1 MSEKVNAGI
10 SGGMA
15 GAGTGAAIGTMAG
28 GPGMGTA
35 IGAGVGAAVGFA
47 AGLFGGGGSSES
59 GLTLLPEQE
68 FAMLEQ
74 SWKAFDQMKAD
85 YERAQT
91 MFKTYEDRF
100 NTISKGMEANIPS
113 EKLRSQLATSTAKI
127 ALASGK
133 SMEQLIA
140 DGMITKEAKADFD
153 RLREIESQD
162 FRDPRYDQARGAQK
176 QQLMQNLQRQGASP
190 AAINQAMAQFENE
203 TAIGAFA
210 VAQELRTQE
219 AGRITGRMGLQQDM
233 RVSNQGILQS
243 ILGMQMSNLQ
253 GYSNMATQVAGVAQQ
268 GFGAAA
274 AGLEYNRVA
283 RSDRQ
288 GLYNQL
294 GEFKM
299 SKDARAYSASG
310 IPQDGNTMTTTAF
323 KTRDKLAKQTATW
336 EQLYKT
342 SGHTGATSGYNRG
355 PSAAN
360 AIDKNKEKLDAFDA
374 AYLKPRDE

>member
-1 MSEKVNAGI
+1 MAADPVTLGI
-10 SGGMA
+10 
-15 GAGTGAAIGTMAG
+15 
-28 GPGMGTA
+28 
-35 IGAGVGAAVGFA
+35 GVGAAAVGVFSS
-47 AGLFGGGGSSES
+47 LFGGGGSSES

-153 RLREIESQD
+153 RLKEIESQD
-162 FRDPRYDQARGAQK
+162 FRDPRYDQARGQQK

-203 TAIGAFA
+203 TAIGAFT

-233 RVSNQGILQS
+233 RVSNQGILQNV
-243 ILGMQMSNLQ
+243 LGMQMANLQ

-268 GFGAAA
+268 GFSAGV

-283 RSDRQ
+283 RSDSQ

-310 IPQDGNTMTTTAF
+310 IPQDGNSMSPTAF
-323 KTRDKLAKQTATW
+323 RTRESKVKAAAALEAGFMNGGLASSPFAM
-336 EQLYKT
+336 
-342 SGHTGATSGYNRG
+342 GGATTNFRVGGNRDAG
-355 PSAAN
+355 AAKMRADAQ
-360 AIDKNKEKLDAFDA
+360 AITDKN
-374 AYLKPRDE
+374 LKKVT